1 MDSCRRIIFSL
12 LTVKCFGHTFEF
24 YSGPFNSIGNWSDVN
39 CPKKNISKP
48 VRPAPPS
55 GFIRAASAENRRV
68 LYSWTPNN
76 SPCPDS
82 SANALRAETKQTS
95 SELSLCSSISNGI
108 DSSSLLLE
116 PRVLGFTMPKGQPHA
131 IALYDFDTQIDGDLQ
146 FKRGDILMLEE
157 VVDEAWYRGRSVN
170 TGQVGIFPMNHVE
183 VRIPLDSGLYTN
195 SQPKPMV
202 FVNSNTINGSTTS
215 VKRQPSLQAKQKSK
229 EVIRSPSPSSA
240 IHPIPAS
247 RDSPQVNPSS
257 SPVNHAKMEFPHQVI
272 RSSTPS
278 IINSLR
284 PMSHGSVSQ
293 LAQTLEHRGI
303 IINRMGYMPSGAK
316 SLFPA
321 AMKQTGS
328 SAPNERHK
336 RILSPT
342 DFDAPTKQLMYPT
355 PQMVETPLVMIARER
370 NRLLGRADLYSTST
384 VSNPEFTRDSTPH
397 ENSLVPHEPAHSED
411 KSFRSMAL
419 DRKLLNKPEDEQRE
433 SLPSVFDKEV
443 SCESDVKLCS
453 VSPID
458 VFATHCEPPE
468 AVLSTAD
475 LRSTVVRPKPS
486 FRLANHNNS
495 SWNAPPATSKDLCTP
510 VDSAIATASD
520 ASTVSPDSSTS
531 TKTCETKLNGVP
543 MTPETKATP
552 SQAVRIPITTTAE
565 TSYLQVDENGW
576 QRRPKDDAE
585 QWLLV
590 LYDYTG
596 TAPGDL
602 TVKAGQV
609 IRCLDPLPKPSD
621 MQALS
626 IPDRWLHCVT
636 WFNVEGQVPST
647 FVRRIL
653 QPQELE
659 RWMQYRPRAEA
670 IFEFR
675 AETAGDLSLKT
686 PLVMIAR
693 ERNRLLGR
701 ADLYSTSTVS
711 NPEFTRD
718 STPHENSLVPHE
730 PAHSED
736 KSFRSMALDRK
747 LLNKPEDEQRE
758 SLPSVFDK
766 EVSCESD
773 VKLCSVSPIDVFAT
787 HCEPPEAV
795 LSTADLRSTVV
806 RPKPSFRLANHNNS
820 SWNAPPATS
829 KDLCTPVDSA
839 IATASDAS
847 TVSPDSS
854 TSTKTCETKLNGVP
868 MTPETK
874 ATPSQAVRIPITTT
888 AETSYLQVDENGWQR
903 RPKDDAEQWLLV
915 LYDYTGTAP
924 GDLTVKVIR
933 CLDPLPKPSDMQ
945 VLSIPDRW
953 LHCVTWFN
961 VEGQVPSTFVR
972 RILQPQEL
980 ERWMQYR
987 PRAEA
992 IFEFRAETAG
1002 DLSLKVNYMS

>member
-1 MDSCRRIIFSL
+1 MDLNKIRNYPSL
-12 LTVKCFGHTFEF
+12 TSTLPSSGSAPLIATAANEEHVLRVRTKKSRPFLTAPVA
-24 YSGPFNSIGNWSDVN
+24 YSLRTYGRPSSGTVN

-68 LYSWTPNN
+68 LYSWTPSN
-76 SPCPDS
+76 SPCPGS
-82 SANALRAETKQTS
+82 SANVLRSETKQTS
-95 SELSLCSSISNGI
+95 SNLSLCSSISNGI

-116 PRVLGFTMPKGQPHA
+116 PRILECTMPKGQPHA

-195 SQPKPMV
+195 NQPKPMV
-202 FVNSNTINGSTTS
+202 FVSSSAINGSATS
-215 VKRQPSLQAKQKSK
+215 VKHQPSQPNSQTIQESK
-229 EVIRSPSPSSA
+229 EVITNGTVFTIGPATSSLPKRPSRIRINSLSSKFETSSTNLEMPIHTKSNLSSSRLNRTVSSASFRSPSPSSA
-240 IHPIPAS
+240 VHPISAS
-247 RDSPQVNPSS
+247 KDSPQVHPSL
-257 SPVNHAKMEFPHQVI
+257 SPTNHAKTEFPHQVI

-321 AMKQTGS
+321 AMKQMGS
-328 SAPNERHK
+328 SAPNERQK

-342 DFDAPTKQLMYPT
+342 DFDAPTKQLIYPT

-397 ENSLVPHEPAHSED
+397 ENSLVPNGPAHSED
-411 KSFRSMAL
+411 KSFRSTVS
-419 DRKLLNKPEDEQRE
+419 DRKLLNKPDDEQRE
-433 SLPSVFDKEV
+433 SLSSVFEKEV
-443 SCESDVKLCS
+443 SCESDVKFCS
-453 VSPID
+453 VSPTD
-458 VFATHCEPPE
+458 VFVTHCEPPG
-468 AVLSTAD
+468 ADLSTTD
-475 LRSTVVRPKPS
+475 LKSTVVRPKPS
-486 FRLANHNNS
+486 FRLANYNNS
-495 SWNAPPATSKDLCTP
+495 SWNAPPAVSKDLCTP

-531 TKTCETKLNGVP
+531 TKTCKTKLNGVP
-543 MTPETKATP
+543 MTPETNTKP
-552 SQAVRIPITTTAE
+552 SQDVRIPITTTAE
-565 TSYLQVDENGW
+565 TSYLQVNENGW
-576 QRRPKDDAE
+576 QRRPREDAE

-670 IFEFR
+670 IFEF
-675 AETAGDLSLKT
+675 K
-686 PLVMIAR
+686 
-693 ERNRLLGR
+693 
-701 ADLYSTSTVS
+701 
-711 NPEFTRD
+711 
-718 STPHENSLVPHE
+718 
-730 PAHSED
+730 
-736 KSFRSMALDRK
+736 
-747 LLNKPEDEQRE
+747 
-758 SLPSVFDK
+758 
-766 EVSCESD
+766 
-773 VKLCSVSPIDVFAT
+773 
-787 HCEPPEAV
+787 
-795 LSTADLRSTVV
+795 
-806 RPKPSFRLANHNNS
+806 
-820 SWNAPPATS
+820 
-829 KDLCTPVDSA
+829 
-839 IATASDAS
+839 
-847 TVSPDSS
+847 
-854 TSTKTCETKLNGVP
+854 
-868 MTPETK
+868 
-874 ATPSQAVRIPITTT
+874 
-888 AETSYLQVDENGWQR
+888 
-903 RPKDDAEQWLLV
+903 
-915 LYDYTGTAP
+915 
-924 GDLTVKVIR
+924 
-933 CLDPLPKPSDMQ
+933 
-945 VLSIPDRW
+945 
-953 LHCVTWFN
+953 
-961 VEGQVPSTFVR
+961 
-972 RILQPQEL
+972 
-980 ERWMQYR
+980 
-987 PRAEA
+987 
-992 IFEFRAETAG
+992 AETAG
-1002 DLSLKVNYMS
+1002 DLSLKVGDIVYLFDAVDANWFRGENARTGYRGIFPAPFVRVLCSL

>member
-1 MDSCRRIIFSL
+1 MDLNKIRNYPSL
-12 LTVKCFGHTFEF
+12 TSTLPSSGSAPLIATTANEEHILRLRTNKSRPFLTAPVA
-24 YSGPFNSIGNWSDVN
+24 YSLRSYGRPSSVTVN

-48 VRPAPPS
+48 IRPAPPS

-68 LYSWTPNN
+68 LYSWTPSN

-95 SELSLCSSISNGI
+95 SELSLCSSTSNGI

-116 PRVLGFTMPKGQPHA
+116 PRVLGCTMPKGQPHA

-202 FVNSNTINGSTTS
+202 FVNSSAINGSTTG
-215 VKRQPSLQAKQKSK
+215 VQKQPSQPNSQAIQKPEEVVTNGTVFTIGPATSSLPKRPSRIRINSLSSK
-229 EVIRSPSPSSA
+229 FETSSANLEMPIRTKANLLTTRLNRTVSSASFRSPSPSPA
-240 IHPIPAS
+240 VHPIPTS
-247 RDSPQVNPSS
+247 GDSPQVHTSL
-257 SPVNHAKMEFPHQVI
+257 SPTNHAKMELSHQVI

-321 AMKQTGS
+321 VTKPMGS
-328 SAPNERHK
+328 SAPNERQK
-336 RILSPT
+336 RTLSPT
-342 DFDAPTKQLMYPT
+342 DFDASTKQLTHQT

-370 NRLLGRADLYSTST
+370 NRLLGRADVYSTST
-384 VSNPEFTRDSTPH
+384 VSNPEFTRDPTPH
-397 ENSLVPHEPAHSED
+397 ENSLVPHGPSNSEE
-411 KSFRSMAL
+411 KSFRPIVS
-419 DRKLLNKPEDEQRE
+419 DGKLLNKPDDEQRGL
-433 SLPSVFDKEV
+433 SSVFEKEV
-443 SCESDVKLCS
+443 SCDSGVKFRS
-453 VSPID
+453 ASPTD
-458 VFATHCEPPE
+458 VFATHYESPG
-468 AVLSTAD
+468 ADLSTTD
-475 LRSTVVRPKPS
+475 SKSTVVRPKPS
-486 FRLANHNNS
+486 VCLANHNKS
-495 SWNAPPATSKDLCTP
+495 SWNASPTTSKGLCTTA
-510 VDSAIATASD
+510 DIAIATASD
-520 ASTVSPDSSTS
+520 ASTVSPDSNTS
-531 TKTCETKLNGVP
+531 TCKTKLNGVP
-543 MTPETKATP
+543 TTPETETTT

-565 TSYLQVDENGW
+565 TCYLQVNENGW
-576 QRRPKDDAE
+576 QRRPRDDAQ

-675 AETAGDLSLKT
+675 AETAGDLSLKVGDIIY
-686 PLVMIAR
+686 LFDAVDANWFRGENAR
-693 ERNRLLGR
+693 TGYRGI
-701 ADLYSTSTVS
+701 
-711 NPEFTRD
+711 F
-718 STPHENSLVPHE
+718 
-730 PAHSED
+730 PA
-736 KSFRSMALDRK
+736 
-747 LLNKPEDEQRE
+747 P
-758 SLPSVFDK
+758 
-766 EVSCESD
+766 
-773 VKLCSVSPIDVFAT
+773 
-787 HCEPPEAV
+787 
-795 LSTADLRSTVV
+795 
-806 RPKPSFRLANHNNS
+806 
-820 SWNAPPATS
+820 
-829 KDLCTPVDSA
+829 
-839 IATASDAS
+839 
-847 TVSPDSS
+847 
-854 TSTKTCETKLNGVP
+854 
-868 MTPETK
+868 
-874 ATPSQAVRIPITTT
+874 
-888 AETSYLQVDENGWQR
+888 
-903 RPKDDAEQWLLV
+903 
-915 LYDYTGTAP
+915 
-924 GDLTVKVIR
+924 
-933 CLDPLPKPSDMQ
+933 
-945 VLSIPDRW
+945 
-953 LHCVTWFN
+953 
-961 VEGQVPSTFVR
+961 FVR
-972 RILQPQEL
+972 VLCPL
-980 ERWMQYR
+980 
-987 PRAEA
+987 
-992 IFEFRAETAG
+992 
-1002 DLSLKVNYMS
+1002 